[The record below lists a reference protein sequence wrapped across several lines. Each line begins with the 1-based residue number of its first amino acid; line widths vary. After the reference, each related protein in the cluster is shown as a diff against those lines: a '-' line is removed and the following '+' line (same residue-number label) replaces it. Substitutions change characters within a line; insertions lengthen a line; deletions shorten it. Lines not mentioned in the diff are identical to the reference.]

1 MTNRSGAFTLTL
13 TLMFLFFSLNG
24 TCGGT
29 GEDKSAWPAW
39 RGPNGDGISREA
51 NWDPGFLAVG
61 PELLW
66 RAKIGAGYSNVS
78 INNDRLYTAGK
89 SLRHVIYCLDA
100 WTGEEIWRYEGGVN
114 EEVQGTPTVDGRS
127 VYSLFY
133 NGDLLIITSNTAG
146 LAVDKNTGERIWGSE
161 RPPGKVCEVV
171 ETLYTAF
178 ANGTDYS
185 APVVYKYGGI
195 HRALI
200 SSWAGMHSVDAETG
214 VVNWLFPWKIY
225 SGGQV
230 ADPLCFDQM
239 IFISGNV
246 SLGSILLDISSGQP
260 EVLWRNENLCA
271 DTSTAVMIDGYLYG
285 CAGGPEA
292 RHCFLR
298 CVDVRTG
305 EIAWEQDFGRMQ
317 LTVLGA
323 GNKVIIMEDIGMLR
337 IAEAT
342 PDAYVEVSSCQ
353 LPAERGH
360 KNGGPRRFCTR
371 ASCTAE
377 TTTAIC
383 CVSM

>member
-1 MTNRSGAFTLTL
+1 MTYRSGAFTLTL

-51 NWDPGFLAVG
+51 NWDPGSLAVG

-114 EEVQGTPTVDGRS
+114 KEVQGTPTVDGRS

-133 NGDLLIITSNTAG
+133 NGDLLCLDSRNGELKWQRNIVEDYDVQIPFYGFAGPPVVVGDLLIITANTAG
-146 LAVDKNTGERIWGSE
+146 LAVDKNTGEKIWGSE
-161 RPPGKVCEVV
+161 RPPGKVCEAV
-171 ETLYTAF
+171 ETLYTAL

-185 APVVYKYGGI
+185 APVVYEYGGK
-195 HRALI
+195 HRVLI

-239 IFISGNV
+239 IFISENV
-246 SLGSILLDISSGQP
+246 SLGSTLLDISSGRP
-260 EVLWRNENLCA
+260 EVL
-271 DTSTAVMIDGYLYG
+271 
-285 CAGGPEA
+285 
-292 RHCFLR
+292 
-298 CVDVRTG
+298 
-305 EIAWEQDFGRMQ
+305 
-317 LTVLGA
+317 
-323 GNKVIIMEDIGMLR
+323 
-337 IAEAT
+337 
-342 PDAYVEVSSCQ
+342 
-353 LPAERGH
+353 
-360 KNGGPRRFCTR
+360 
-371 ASCTAE
+371 
-377 TTTAIC
+377 
-383 CVSM
+383 